1 MDDEKNDRRDDS
13 RSRFKFD
20 VTWIIVLVQFIVILF
35 LIIALFA
42 YILSRP
48 IEFQTTNS
56 KTVKNHELRTLPD
69 FTTITFRRRFK
80 TSTSTAATTTSS
92 AKVDFSEDVNPQ
104 SESSE
109 NLDSF
114 HAAVLSESNICS
126 EIGRSI
132 LVRGGNAIDSAIS
145 TSFCLMMAFP
155 NKASLGGGML
165 LLVKES
171 NGTMKTIMARETA
184 PMNTDVNELK
194 KSPQL
199 SISGE
204 KSIGVPGMLNGL
216 FRAYEKFSS
225 GRLSWKQLIIPVLQ
239 QCVKGFEYNQSIKNE
254 VKMLAKNN
262 PNATNILDCSTLAMT
277 LSDLIDYE
285 NPFDSVLYE
294 KMSQY
299 GYLSPADFEDYESDL
314 NNARCTTIDNDIKV
328 CGPGPPSLFSVLVN
342 SYSLTKNMSNIE
354 KVNEVVKSNIN
365 SAYKIADPIFY
376 QLSRKFADDLMRSS
390 KKSEYQKDL
399 NVNFREDGST
409 MITVIDENN
418 MTVSLILSLGDN
430 FGSEVLTSSGFFM
443 NNKLRYFD
451 LKSENQPLSLQPGK
465 VPTTM
470 ISPFIVLKN
479 EQVLAISGGSDII
492 SMVHLLRDLT
502 HRNYDASIATP
513 ALYLSNSAILL
524 KSHPNNQYSITGY

>member
-1 MDDEKNDRRDDS
+1 
-13 RSRFKFD
+13 
-20 VTWIIVLVQFIVILF
+20 
-35 LIIALFA
+35 
-42 YILSRP
+42 
-48 IEFQTTNS
+48 
-56 KTVKNHELRTLPD
+56 
-69 FTTITFRRRFK
+69 
-80 TSTSTAATTTSS
+80 
-92 AKVDFSEDVNPQ
+92 
-104 SESSE
+104 
-109 NLDSF
+109 
-114 HAAVLSESNICS
+114 
-126 EIGRSI
+126 
-132 LVRGGNAIDSAIS
+132 
-145 TSFCLMMAFP
+145 
-155 NKASLGGGML
+155 
-165 LLVKES
+165 
-171 NGTMKTIMARETA
+171 
-184 PMNTDVNELK
+184 
-194 KSPQL
+194 
-199 SISGE
+199 
-204 KSIGVPGMLNGL
+204 
-216 FRAYEKFSS
+216 
-225 GRLSWKQLIIPVLQ
+225 
-239 QCVKGFEYNQSIKNE
+239 
-254 VKMLAKNN
+254 MLAKNN